1 MTLTKK
7 IKSIMLAAME
17 IAKAVSFAWMY
28 KMIKIDMEMP
38 VSCIDCK
45 LFRVYYENNEQE
57 WSCGVVFKIINKI
70 DEKPIWCPLIEV
82 K

>member
-1 MTLTKK
+1 MYTTL
-7 IKSIMLAAME
+7 KSIR
-17 IAKAVSFAWMY
+17 KRS
-28 KMIKIDMEMP
+28 MIMVKIDMEMP

-82 K
+82 KE